1 MADTL
6 WSRFW
11 KSKRHP
17 WNQPTYDPR
26 KSVERGGVDVTAGGQ
41 IPLEVRT
48 PYQISTDPRMMTGT
62 GPGLAQVE
70 RPQYSGARPR
80 GNIGG
85 DAMGAAPRGKDFK
98 NPLASAGSGEDE
110 NDKLLRMMF
119 LQQLMAG
126 AAGGDPPQPYT
137 VQVGPASRDF
147 VPLNMYGRGLA

>member
-26 KSVERGGVDVTAGGQ
+26 MSVERGGVDVTAGGQ

-48 PYQISTDPRMMTGT
+48 PYQISTDPRFMTGT

-80 GNIGG
+80 GNIGE
-85 DAMGAAPRGKDFK
+85 GARGVPRKEGFK
-98 NPLASAGSGEDE
+98 NPFASAASDEDRY
-110 NDKLLRMMF
+110 DKLLRMMF
-119 LQQLMAG
+119 MQQLMAG
-126 AAGGDPPQPYT
+126 SAGDPAPQPYT
-137 VQVGPASRDF
+137 VQVGPASRNF